1 MSEKTESPTQE
12 ELPPEE
18 RPDKI
23 TKVLFSRGFI
33 TIFIAYS
40 LACLS
45 FAGVSVGLLVHATE
59 DFGMDAVIVGS
70 IIGTISIIGLIMRPF
85 SAVIVDKF
93 NRKGCLITA
102 YALLAVSTVG
112 FTFASTYEAM
122 YASQIIRGISWGLV
136 NCAGYVLLADVCGR
150 NNLGISNGFY
160 ALGMVVGQSIASAV
174 VVTLGD
180 TIGYTLTFSIA
191 VCMAVLAVL
200 VILTLPYKRFKV
212 EEPADKKEI
221 SIIAHIK
228 QLRLKDV
235 FAVECA
241 PIMGLGFVFQICVTA
256 LGATYLVAFGRID
269 LNIAN
274 IGIAATIY
282 NVIMYFTRPMYG
294 RLMDTKGARWCVIP
308 AFIALIV
315 ANALVAT
322 ANDITMVYVAAAIYG
337 LGAGGYTI
345 APRTMAM
352 RRLEKGRE
360 AVASSTVGIGNDI
373 GMTLG
378 SILVPAIATMAGGFY
393 RDAYWAL
400 AGIAL
405 IGLCYCMIYVYLY
418 LKRHPENKMRW

>member
-1 MSEKTESPTQE
+1 M
-12 ELPPEE
+12 
-18 RPDKI
+18 
-23 TKVLFSRGFI
+23 
-33 TIFIAYS
+33 
-40 LACLS
+40 
-45 FAGVSVGLLVHATE
+45 
-59 DFGMDAVIVGS
+59 
-70 IIGTISIIGLIMRPF
+70 
-85 SAVIVDKF
+85 
-93 NRKGCLITA
+93 
-102 YALLAVSTVG
+102 
-112 FTFASTYEAM
+112 
-122 YASQIIRGISWGLV
+122 
-136 NCAGYVLLADVCGR
+136 
-150 NNLGISNGFY
+150 
-160 ALGMVVGQSIASAV
+160 
-174 VVTLGD
+174 
-180 TIGYTLTFSIA
+180 
-191 VCMAVLAVL
+191 
-200 VILTLPYKRFKV
+200 
-212 EEPADKKEI
+212 
-221 SIIAHIK
+221 
-228 QLRLKDV
+228 
-235 FAVECA
+235 
-241 PIMGLGFVFQICVTA
+241 
-256 LGATYLVAFGRID
+256 
-269 LNIAN
+269 
-274 IGIAATIY
+274 
-282 NVIMYFTRPMYG
+282 IMYFTRPMYG